1 MKCKVCKSKNINKV
15 DIFKPYIDKKF
26 EFKVYDCFD
35 CKSRFIGNE
44 DIENYKDSLYS
55 ECNTPYKRHYT
66 QAEHIKDLL
75 NNDLQKCKEEI
86 AINNIIFNDI
96 LIAIENSNKNISI
109 LEVGCATG
117 YITAYLQKI
126 GYKNSYGIDLS
137 DEPIKYAK
145 KTFGDY
151 FGLHAKS
158 QKYDVIFFQGV
169 VGCVINPFEFL
180 EFYLSLLSKNG
191 IIIFNAPDVDSIKE
205 TNELWVDSPPPDV
218 ITLFHK
224 DVFVSLLSDKYEV
237 SMYKT
242 YIPVNILKKY
252 VNIILNRKN
261 NIYPRRFIQL
271 SLSGEDHSAYIFKTL
286 IKRIA
291 VYFVEFLV
299 NVKLFKRYSNEYGLI
314 LSIKNKK

>member
-1 MKCKVCKSKNINKV
+1 M
-15 DIFKPYIDKKF
+15 
-26 EFKVYDCFD
+26 
-35 CKSRFIGNE
+35 
-44 DIENYKDSLYS
+44 
-55 ECNTPYKRHYT
+55 
-66 QAEHIKDLL
+66 
-75 NNDLQKCKEEI
+75 
-86 AINNIIFNDI
+86 
-96 LIAIENSNKNISI
+96 
-109 LEVGCATG
+109 
-117 YITAYLQKI
+117 
-126 GYKNSYGIDLS
+126 
-137 DEPIKYAK
+137 
-145 KTFGDY
+145 
-151 FGLHAKS
+151 
-158 QKYDVIFFQGV
+158 
-169 VGCVINPFEFL
+169 GCVINPFEFL